1 MLHCPDGHAAAACDV
16 APDAPFRLRS
26 RRREGS
32 IRSVDPYCD
41 SGTVAVTADHR
52 RATANHRRYLLLA
65 SQFLLRR
72 PYAMSQRCE
81 AALALALPC
90 GCLLNKHVMSC
101 CVFVIVSL
109 SLCSQ
114 GAPGSSQRIVPSLP
128 EAISSSVFSKRP
140 FCRIVCLPAYLF
152 VGLSV
157 TRHRLEYYWNLGAPL
172 SPLPG
177 CWWDWC
183 AYRWKRFP
191 DKG

>member
-1 MLHCPDGHAAAACDV
+1 MFV
-16 APDAPFRLRS
+16 AFLDDAFEYVTGGLCYIALTDTPLPPQGS
-26 RRREGS
+26 RN
-32 IRSVDPYCD
+32 IDDPYCD

-109 SLCSQ
+109 SLFSQ
-114 GAPGSSQRIVPSLP
+114 GAP
-128 EAISSSVFSKRP
+128 SKL
-140 FCRIVCLPAYLF
+140 V
-152 VGLSV
+152 SKN
-157 TRHRLEYYWNLGAPL
+157 YY
-172 SPLPG
+172 SK
-177 CWWDWC
+177 
-183 AYRWKRFP
+183 YY
-191 DKG
+191 

>member
-1 MLHCPDGHAAAACDV
+1 M
-16 APDAPFRLRS
+16 
-26 RRREGS
+26 
-32 IRSVDPYCD
+32 
-41 SGTVAVTADHR
+41 
-52 RATANHRRYLLLA
+52 
-65 SQFLLRR
+65 
-72 PYAMSQRCE
+72 
-81 AALALALPC
+81 
-90 GCLLNKHVMSC
+90 
-101 CVFVIVSL
+101 FVIVSLSLSLSL

-114 GAPGSSQRIVPSLP
+114 GAPSKLVSKSSGSFKTARVFP
-128 EAISSSVFSKRP
+128 EDSSKSPRGHLQQCFFQER
-140 FCRIVCLPAYLF
+140 FCKIVCLPAYLF